1 MNWWWSEKLCLYTVG
16 YWTIFLSTEGNV
28 RKTTPIHSVYLS
40 CRASG
45 RSRAIPH
52 LWAYMLL
59 GQVVAISVAA
69 NLFYVALSLSH
80 LPPEKTSLGRPVAS
94 PPWTLW
100 LSVVA
105 SMATVVYSP
114 HTTNATFLPNL
125 LIMHV
130 FIVLPLI
137 YPPNVDGQRFKTS
150 TIYTTMTLLS
160 VTIHTWT
167 TAKAFLA
174 LPGDARALSGFGRSA
189 LQTFF
194 SHPAQSSIS
203 WDVVWTFIS
212 LAAWL
217 AFSPCGIRIPAAN
230 NKTRGVKQ
238 E

>member
-1 MNWWWSEKLCLYTVG
+1 
-16 YWTIFLSTEGNV
+16 
-28 RKTTPIHSVYLS
+28 
-40 CRASG
+40 
-45 RSRAIPH
+45 
-52 LWAYMLL
+52 MLL

-80 LPPEKTSLGRPVAS
+80 LPSGKTSPSRPAAS

-114 HTTNATFLPNL
+114 HTTNTTFRPNL
-125 LIMHV
+125 LIMHI

-137 YPPNVDGQRFKTS
+137 YPPNIDGQRFKTY
-150 TIYTTMTLLS
+150 TIYTTVTLLS
-160 VTIHTWT
+160 VTIHAWT

-174 LPGDARALSGFGRSA
+174 LPGDARTLLGFGRSA

-217 AFSPCGIRIPAAN
+217 VFSPRGIRMRAVDS
-230 NKTRGVKQ
+230 KTGEVKQ